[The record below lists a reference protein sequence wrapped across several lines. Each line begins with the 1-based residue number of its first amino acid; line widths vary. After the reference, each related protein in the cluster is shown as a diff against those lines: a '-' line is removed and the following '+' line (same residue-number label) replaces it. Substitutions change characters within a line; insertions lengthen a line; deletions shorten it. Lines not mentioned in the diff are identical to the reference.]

1 MVILQTEELF
11 NQLLNLGNH
20 WQVTSIEHD
29 QIDLENIIINI
40 QYIKSKIPHPTSNE
54 LLNIYDHA
62 PIRQWRHLDI
72 MQYKTYLRA
81 RLPRVKGEDGKVVTI
96 TPPWADKSVQYSTLF
111 ECYIINLLKAAQNQ
125 TKTAHLA
132 RCGFD
137 VVNRIMHN
145 ATTRGLARRKTNNIT
160 HLSLDEKSFKK
171 GHNYIS
177 VLSNPQT
184 GFILDVEEDRTVKAT
199 KKLFNKVLS
208 TKQQKQ
214 IETISVDMWQSYLS
228 TAEKLLPNSEI
239 AHDRFHL
246 VKYLNNAIDK
256 VRRKEAK
263 TQGALLKHSRY
274 VLLKNPDNLT
284 EKQQLKFAS
293 IAQANLEV
301 SKAWHV
307 RENFKSMFNP
317 TQTPE
322 DALFLFDAWQAAS
335 LKLKIG
341 AISNVVDMFCR
352 HLKGVVYALA
362 NKFSNAMAER
372 LNGKIQILK
381 SIGRGYRTFDNFRS
395 AILFF
400 YGGLD
405 VYPLKKR

>member
-1 MVILQTEELF
+1 MVILKTEELF
-11 NQLLNLGNH
+11 NQLLNLDNN

-40 QYIKSKIPHPTSNE
+40 QHIKSKIPHPTSNE

-62 PIRQWRHLDI
+62 PVRQWRHLDI

-111 ECYIINLLKAAQNQ
+111 ECYIINLLKATQNQ

-137 VVNRIMHN
+137 VVNSIMHN

-214 IETISVDMWQSYLS
+214 IKTISVDMWQSYLS
-228 TAEKLLPNSEI
+228 TAEKRLPNSEI

-284 EKQQLKFAS
+284 EKQQLLLPVLPK
-293 IAQANLEV
+293 
-301 SKAWHV
+301 
-307 RENFKSMFNP
+307 P
-317 TQTPE
+317 T
-322 DALFLFDAWQAAS
+322 
-335 LKLKIG
+335 
-341 AISNVVDMFCR
+341 
-352 HLKGVVYALA
+352 
-362 NKFSNAMAER
+362 
-372 LNGKIQILK
+372 
-381 SIGRGYRTFDNFRS
+381 
-395 AILFF
+395 
-400 YGGLD
+400 
-405 VYPLKKR
+405 

>member
-1 MVILQTEELF
+1 
-11 NQLLNLGNH
+11 
-20 WQVTSIEHD
+20 
-29 QIDLENIIINI
+29 
-40 QYIKSKIPHPTSNE
+40 
-54 LLNIYDHA
+54 
-62 PIRQWRHLDI
+62 

-137 VVNRIMHN
+137 VVNSIMHN
-145 ATTRGLARRKTNNIT
+145 ATTRGLVRRKTNNIT

-171 GHNYIS
+171 GHHYIS

-214 IETISVDMWQSYLS
+214 IETISVDRWQSYLS
-228 TAEKLLPNSEI
+228 TAEKRLPNSEI

-301 SKAWHV
+301 SKAWRV
-307 RENFKSMFNP
+307 R
-317 TQTPE
+317 
-322 DALFLFDAWQAAS
+322 AL
-335 LKLKIG
+335 
-341 AISNVVDMFCR
+341 
-352 HLKGVVYALA
+352 
-362 NKFSNAMAER
+362 
-372 LNGKIQILK
+372 
-381 SIGRGYRTFDNFRS
+381 
-395 AILFF
+395 
-400 YGGLD
+400 
-405 VYPLKKR
+405 